1 MKCKSGKCKSGKCK
15 SGKRKSRKRKKAA
28 NALLNH
34 LKFLF
39 LGFLW
44 RLHAVIEKLSLAW
57 CEMLTLLKNTQSVFN
72 HLCLRINQ
80 KTLFGEKNEKELK
93 EKPVKR
99 SGLTP

>member
-1 MKCKSGKCKSGKCK
+1 MKL
-15 SGKRKSRKRKKAA
+15 KAGSVKAGSVKIA

-72 HLCLRINQ
+72 HLCLRI
-80 KTLFGEKNEKELK
+80 KSKNFVWWKKLK
-93 EKPVKR
+93 RVKR
-99 SGLTP
+99 KVS

>member
-1 MKCKSGKCKSGKCK
+1 MKLKVGNVKVGNVKVGNIKS
-15 SGKRKSRKRKKAA
+15 A

-44 RLHAVIEKLSLAW
+44 RLNAVIEKLSLAW

-72 HLCLRINQ
+72 HLCLRI
-80 KTLFGEKNEKELK
+80 KSKNF
-93 EKPVKR
+93 VW
-99 SGLTP
+99 

>member
-1 MKCKSGKCKSGKCK
+1 MKLKVGSVKVGSV
-15 SGKRKSRKRKKAA
+15 KAA

-72 HLCLRINQ
+72 YLCLRINQ
-80 KTLFGEKNEKELK
+80 KTLFDEKIKKN
-93 EKPVKR
+93 
-99 SGLTP
+99 

>member
-1 MKCKSGKCKSGKCK
+1 MKL
-15 SGKRKSRKRKKAA
+15 KAGSVKAGSVKIGSVKIGSVKVGSVKIA

-72 HLCLRINQ
+72 HLCLRI
-80 KTLFGEKNEKELK
+80 KSKNF
-93 EKPVKR
+93 VW
-99 SGLTP
+99 

>member
-1 MKCKSGKCKSGKCK
+1 MKLKVGSVKI
-15 SGKRKSRKRKKAA
+15 A

-44 RLHAVIEKLSLAW
+44 RLHAVIEKLSLTW

-72 HLCLRINQ
+72 HLCLRI
-80 KTLFGEKNEKELK
+80 KSKNF
-93 EKPVKR
+93 VW
-99 SGLTP
+99 

>member
-1 MKCKSGKCKSGKCK
+1 MKLKVGSVKVGSIKV
-15 SGKRKSRKRKKAA
+15 A

-72 HLCLRINQ
+72 RLCLRI
-80 KTLFGEKNEKELK
+80 KSKNF
-93 EKPVKR
+93 VW
-99 SGLTP
+99 